1 MREVVILIPETEP
14 EQNVEI
20 EVRINGR
27 KRTMQYRVELVTWA
41 GSKPLPHE
49 RFEVIKHRIDNLEK
63 DWELVEIGI
72 PEQDKVPLVFRKK
85 TGEVNQREN
94 SPLA

>member
-1 MREVVILIPETEP
+1 MREVVILIPDTEP

-27 KRTMQYRVELVTWA
+27 SKTLQYRVELLTWE
-41 GSKPLPHE
+41 GSSPTPEEKFSVL
-49 RFEVIKHRIDNLEK
+49 KHHIDAYDK

-72 PEQDKVPLVFRKK
+72 PETEKIPLVFRRNSQS
-85 TGEVNQREN
+85 ENQ
-94 SPLA
+94 A

>member
-27 KRTMQYRVELVTWA
+27 IKTMQYRVELVTWE
-41 GSKPLPHE
+41 GTEPTTQDKFTVL
-49 RFEVIKHRIDNLEK
+49 KHKIDAYDKN
-63 DWELVEIGI
+63 WELVEIGI
-72 PEQDKVPLVFRKK
+72 PEPERIPLVFRKK
-85 TGEVNQREN
+85 IC
-94 SPLA
+94 